1 MIISGIRTMFMHFVF
16 IQTSLQSALAYF
28 LIHHDHSGAL
38 FDTDIHEITF
48 SRKTLLTGTRCQSSF
63 HLSEMCVC
71 VCVCVCLSYVAL
83 CYLSFYF
90 LSAVSPFSFFPLS
103 FCPAIL
109 AFFFCHLNRP
119 DIFPISPSELD
130 ITYA

>member
-71 VCVCVCLSYVAL
+71 VCVCLPQL
-83 CYLSFYF
+83 CGPMLFDLLFSLCCFSFCFFPPLLMPCHTGFLF
-90 LSAVSPFSFFPLS
+90 LSLKQARYISNQPL
-103 FCPAIL
+103 
-109 AFFFCHLNRP
+109 
-119 DIFPISPSELD
+119 
-130 ITYA
+130 